1 MSNFT
6 SVPYPFIEIVK
17 PAIEAENFVYDNTEV
32 AGLFLRKGL
41 EAWVHFIYQNEPELT
56 LPYDTTISSLIKE
69 PTFIEIVNNTGVLQQ
84 MNAIRLLGNKAVH
97 NSGNKVKISTQE
109 IIHHLHLLHGISYYF
124 INLYGEEYIK
134 PPQFS
139 DENIPLA
146 QKIQQNILNQEILK
160 LKEQLSQK
168 AELEKENA
176 QLQAQM
182 LANRLATQSTVLP
195 PKDPNEALTRTYL
208 IDNLL
213 QEAGWDLSL
222 PNVKEFRIEGM
233 PNNKEEGFADY
244 VLWGKNGKPLA
255 VVEAKRTNRDPQVGR
270 HQAELYAKNLENKY
284 GQKPNIFLTNGYEIH
299 FYDWNYPI
307 RQLQG
312 FYTQDELE
320 LNIQRRNSKIPL
332 HQIDVNANITDRY
345 YQIEAIKAVANR
357 MEAHFRGALLVMA
370 TGTGKTR
377 TAASLVDVFTKAN
390 WAKRILF
397 LADRTALVK
406 QAKDNL
412 NDYLPHIPSV
422 NLLQEKEDQTS
433 RLVFSTYQTMINL
446 IDKEVDGNQRKYG
459 VGHFDVVIFDEIHR
473 SVYNKYK
480 AVFNYFDAYKIGL
493 TATPKDT
500 TDKNTYELFDL
511 SEGNPT
517 YNYDLD
523 KAVEDGYLVPYK
535 SYSVSTHFQRNGI
548 KYHELSDEEKREYEE
563 KFGDPETG
571 EIPDE
576 IDASALDSWI
586 YNTDT
591 ADKILDTLMQYGIR
605 IENGEKLGKTII
617 FAKKHDHAEFIRKRF
632 NANYPHYKDQF
643 LKVIDYQAE
652 YKHDLLSDFKL
663 PNKMPQIACSVDML
677 DTGIDVPEVVNLVF
691 LRPVKSNVKFWQMI
705 GRGTRLCKNLFGYQD
720 HKKEFLILDF
730 CQNFE
735 FFSENPKGT
744 ETERPQTLNEKLFN
758 FKLRL
763 SQILL
768 EQKEEEEKKLGIEF
782 LDQLHQQVVL
792 LYIQEKNSFIVRQH
806 LKLIEKFQDRN
817 TWNNLSQSEK
827 HELITYI
834 APLVFD
840 TDTDSAAKSFDLL
853 MFDLILSRLTGTS
866 RQKNLTEKVVKT
878 GKNLSKQTRIPQV
891 AAKIQVVSKMYDNL
905 FWQDITSKKID
916 HLRLEVRELIKFLE
930 TDKRE
935 FAVTHFE
942 DQITKVEESPAIY
955 EALSFDKEAYKE
967 KIQQYVMEHKTDL
980 TIDKIRKNIK
990 VTPADIQ
997 YLEKMLFEQGE
1008 FGNKE
1013 TFTKAFEKYDEDG
1026 NKIQAPS
1033 LGEFIRSVVGLDKTE
1048 AKNAFAKIAD
1058 EANFNHKQM
1067 QFVNLIIDYF
1077 SENGVVEIKQ
1087 LMEYPFKDIDTR
1099 GIIHLF
1105 GNEKA
1110 QQIVDIVNEINRNCR
1125 VEVM

>member
-1 MSNFT
+1 MHNA
-6 SVPYPFIEIVK
+6 IV
-17 PAIEAENFVYDNTEV
+17 AESFVYDNTEIS
-32 AGLFLRKGL
+32 GLYLRKAL
-41 EAWVHFIYQNEPELT
+41 EDWVHFIYESEPTLT
-56 LPYDTTISSLIKE
+56 LPYDTTIASLMKE
-69 PTFIEIVNNTGVLQQ
+69 QEFVNLINNAGVLQQ

-97 NSGNKVKISTQE
+97 NSGKNSKISTQE
-109 IIHHLHLLHGISYYF
+109 IIHHLQLLHGISYYF
-124 INLYGEEYIK
+124 INLYGEDYIK
-134 PPQFS
+134 PPHFS
-139 DENIPLA
+139 EEQIPLA
-146 QKIQQNILNQEILK
+146 QKIQQNILNQEITS
-160 LKEQLSQK
+160 LKEQLAQK
-168 AELEKENA
+168 AELEKQNA
-176 QLQAQM
+176 KLQAQM
-182 LANRLATQSTVLP
+182 QANRLATQPIVLP
-195 PKDPNEALTRTYL
+195 PADPNEALTRSYL

-213 QEAGWDLSL
+213 AESGWDLMQ
-222 PNVKEFRIEGM
+222 PNVKEFRVEGM
-233 PNNKEEGFADY
+233 PNNAEEGFADY

-255 VVEAKRTNRDPQVGR
+255 VVEAKRTSRDAQVGR
-270 HQAELYAKNLENKY
+270 HQAELYAINLEKQF
-284 GQKPNIFLTNGYEIH
+284 GQKPNIFLTNGYDIE
-299 FYDWNYPI
+299 FYDWQYPI
-307 RQLQG
+307 RKVQG
-312 FYTQDELE
+312 YYTQDELE
-320 LNIQRRNSKIPL
+320 LNIQRRTSKIPL
-332 HQIDVNANITDRY
+332 QEIDINKNITDRY
-345 YQIEAIKAVANR
+345 YQIEAIKSVAER
-357 MEAHFRGALLVMA
+357 MQTNFRGALLVMA

-377 TAASLVDVFTKAN
+377 TAASLIEVFAKAN

-412 NDYLPHIPSV
+412 NDYLPNIPSV

-446 IDKEVDGNQRKYG
+446 IDKEVEGTQRKYG
-459 VGHFDVVIFDEIHR
+459 VGHFDLVIFDEIHR

-500 TDKNTYELFDL
+500 ADKNTYELFEL

-523 KAVEDGYLVPYK
+523 RAVEDHYLVPYK
-535 SYSVSTHFQRNGI
+535 SYSVSTHFQRDGI
-548 KYHELSDEEKREYEE
+548 KYSELSDEEKREYEE

-605 IENGEKLGKTII
+605 VENGEKLGKTII
-617 FAKKHDHAEFIRKRF
+617 FAKKHEHAEFIRKRF
-632 NANYPHYKDQF
+632 NANYPHYKDEF
-643 LKVIDYQAE
+643 LKVIDYQVE

-663 PNKMPQIACSVDML
+663 ANRMPQIACSVDML

-691 LRPVKSNVKFWQMI
+691 LRPIKSNVKFWQMI
-705 GRGTRLCKNLFGYQD
+705 GRGTRLCKNLFGFDD

-763 SQILL
+763 SQIIL
-768 EQKEEEEKKLGIEF
+768 EQRNEEDQNLGVEF
-782 LDQLHQQVVL
+782 LDQLHQQIVL
-792 LYIQEKNSFIVRQH
+792 LYAQEKDSFIVRQH
-806 LKLIEKFQDRN
+806 LRLVEKFQDRN
-817 TWNNLSQSEK
+817 AWNNLSQSEK
-827 HELITYI
+827 HELITHI
-834 APLVFD
+834 APLVID
-840 TDTDSAAKSFDLL
+840 TDTDSNAKSFDLL
-853 MFDLILSRLTGTS
+853 MFDLIISRLSGTS
-866 RQKNLTEKVVKT
+866 RQKNLTEKVIIT
-878 GKNLSKQTRIPQV
+878 GKNLCKQTRIPQV
-891 AAKIQVVSKMYDNL
+891 SAKIEVISKMYSED
-905 FWQDITSKKID
+905 FWNEVTAKKID
-916 HLRLEVRELIKFLE
+916 KLRTDVRDLIKFLE
-930 TDKRE
+930 FEKRE
-935 FAVTHFE
+935 IAYTHFE
-942 DQITKVEESPAIY
+942 DQITGVAESPAIY
-955 EALSFDKEAYKE
+955 EAKSFDKEAYRE

-990 VTPADIQ
+990 ITPADIV

-1008 FGNKE
+1008 FGSKV
-1013 TFTKAFEKYDEDG
+1013 TFSKAFEKTDESG
-1026 NKIQAPS
+1026 EKIAAPS

-1058 EANFNHKQM
+1058 SANFNAKQM

-1077 SENGVVEIKQ
+1077 SENGMVQSNQ
-1087 LMEYPFKDIDTR
+1087 LLQSPFIDIDSK

-1110 QQIVDIVNEINRNCR
+1110 LQIVAKVKELNENCLE
-1125 VEVM
+1125 EVM